1 MDEHHQKPAW
11 RDVDPWPET
20 RHTLLDRL
28 RAGGRNS
35 EWEELVKIYGPLVL
49 RVGLRSGLTEDEAR
63 DAMQETMTDA
73 VRQLQEGRYE
83 RSRGRFRTWLRQLAH
98 WRIADRFRQRLPG
111 TATSASPDA
120 AGELEPPEGFGELED
135 PAGLGAFDQMWDEEW
150 VVWRL
155 EAALER
161 IQRRVDP
168 RHFQIYSALVRHGRP
183 VEQVMEMFKLTPDAV
198 YQIKHRVGELAQE
211 VLAKLDREWEG
222 D

>member
-1 MDEHHQKPAW
+1 
-11 RDVDPWPET
+11 
-20 RHTLLDRL
+20 
-28 RAGGRNS
+28 
-35 EWEELVKIYGPLVL
+35 
-49 RVGLRSGLTEDEAR
+49 
-63 DAMQETMTDA
+63 
-73 VRQLQEGRYE
+73 
-83 RSRGRFRTWLRQLAH
+83 
-98 WRIADRFRQRLPG
+98 
-111 TATSASPDA
+111 
-120 AGELEPPEGFGELED
+120 
-135 PAGLGAFDQMWDEEW
+135 MWDEEW